1 MSLWIDKKYLKL
13 VSPRLRNGKWK
24 DDKLFNH
31 SCTYCGDSSK
41 NELKARGYHFIY
53 KDTYVYKCHNCGH
66 STNIGI
72 FLKDHDDM
80 LYKQWVMEKFGKKND
95 TRPVAQQNM
104 TFEPPKFKS
113 NPLAKY
119 PKAEDSQ
126 LCVDYLTQREIPKK
140 WWKDF
145 YFVEKAQSLNS
156 INYKY
161 NKRVLGN
168 DPRLVLPF
176 YDRQKNLIG
185 LTGRA
190 LNDSQLRYLTLRFDE
205 EKPLIFNLD
214 KVDFNKPLYVVE
226 GPIDSL
232 FLDNCIAVAG
242 SDFSKVTNEISR
254 SNSTLIFDNEPRN
267 KEIIKKMRSMGEQ
280 GYNVCVWPETITE
293 KDINDMVLNRI
304 PNIVDVIRENTL
316 QGLSLNLAI
325 NNWSKV

>member
-126 LCVDYLTQREIPKK
+126 LCIDYLTQREIPKK

-145 YFVEKAQSLNS
+145 YFVEKAQSLDS

-242 SDFSKVTNEISR
+242 SDFSKVTTEISR

-304 PNIVDVIRENTL
+304 PDIVDVIRENTL

>member
-1 MSLWIDKKYLKL
+1 MS
-13 VSPRLRNGKWK
+13 SRLRNGKWK
-24 DDKLFNH
+24 DDKVFNH
-31 SCTYCGDSSK
+31 SCTYCGDSTK
-41 NELKARGYHFIY
+41 NKLKARGYHFQH

-80 LYKQWVMEKFGKKND
+80 LYKQWVMEKFGKKKD
-95 TRPVAQQNM
+95 SRPVAQQNF

-113 NPLAKY
+113 NPLGKF
-119 PKAEDSQ
+119 PKVSESR
-126 LCVDYLTQREIPKK
+126 LCVDYLESRKIPKK
-140 WWKDF
+140 WWKDM
-145 YFVEKAQSLNS
+145 YFVKDAQSLSS

-161 NKRVLGN
+161 NRSVLGH
-168 DPRLVLPF
+168 DARLVFRF
-176 YDRQKNLIG
+176 YDRQNNLIG
-185 LTGRA
+185 VTGRA

-242 SDFSKVTNEISR
+242 SDFSKVTSEISK

-267 KEIIKKMRSMGEQ
+267 KEIIKKMRSMGEL
-280 GYNVCVWPETITE
+280 GYKVCVWPETIKE
-293 KDINDMVLNRI
+293 KDINDMVLNQI
-304 PNIVDVIRENTL
+304 PDIIDVINNNTM

>member
-13 VSPRLRNGKWK
+13 VSPRLRNVKWK
-24 DDKLFNH
+24 DDKLLNH
-31 SCTYCGDSSK
+31 SCPYCGDSSK
-41 NELKARGYHFIY
+41 NELKARGYHFVH

-66 STNIGI
+66 STNVGI
-72 FLKDHDDM
+72 FLKDQDDM
-80 LYKQWVMEKFGKKND
+80 LYKQWVMEKFGKKKD
-95 TRPVAQQNM
+95 TRPVAQQNF

-126 LCVDYLTQREIPKK
+126 LCVDYLTRRQIPKK

-145 YFVEKAQSLNS
+145 YFVEKSQSLSS

-214 KVDFNKPLYVVE
+214 KVDFNQPLYVVE

-232 FLDNCIAVAG
+232 FLPNCIAVGG
-242 SDFSKVTNEISR
+242 SDFSKVTNEISK

-267 KEIIKKMRSMGEQ
+267 KEIIKKMRSMGDQ
-280 GYNVCVWPETITE
+280 GYKVCVWPETIKE
-293 KDINDMVLNRI
+293 KDINDMVLNQI
-304 PNIVDVIRENTL
+304 PNIIDVINNNTL